1 MPKKSLIKQL
11 SPNNPIVIYKDSNNA
26 PAISI
31 RLENETLWLTQRQI
45 AELFGVTKQAI
56 NQHIN
61 NIFSEG
67 ELDRESTIKFFLI
80 VQNEG
85 NREVSRE
92 IEHYNLD
99 MIISVGYRVN
109 SKNATKF
116 RQWASKILK
125 EYIIKGF
132 VLDDERL
139 KGQNEGYF
147 DELLERLRDIRSS
160 EAKIYAQ
167 VLKIYATAIDYDK
180 DDERTIELFKT
191 IQNKLHYSAHGHT
204 ASEVIFNRVDSDK
217 PYLGLTN
224 FKGKLPTKKESE
236 IAKNYLNKDELE
248 SLNRIVSA
256 YFEFAELAAM
266 NRELKTMQEHLDK
279 LNEFLRFS
287 GRSVLDNA
295 GSVSHTK
302 AIEKART
309 QYNLYKQKT
318 KEDIEIAFEKFT
330 KKIEGKKNKWR

>member
-1 MPKKSLIKQL
+1 MQ
-11 SPNNPIVIYKDSNNA
+11 NNPIVIYQDSSNS

-45 AELFGVTKQAI
+45 AELFGVDKSTI
-56 NQHIN
+56 SRHIA

-67 ELDRESTIKFFLI
+67 ELLPHSTIAKIAI

-85 NREVSRE
+85 SREVSRE

-132 VLDDERL
+132 ALDDERL
-139 KGQNEGYF
+139 KGQSEGYF

-167 VLKIYATAIDYDK
+167 VLKIYSTAIDYDK

-204 ASEVIFNRVDSDK
+204 ASEVIFERVDSDK
-217 PYLGLTN
+217 PHLGLTN
-224 FKGKLPTKKESE
+224 FKGKMPTKKESE

-248 SLNRIVSA
+248 ALNRIVSA
-256 YFEFAELAAM
+256 YFEFAELSAM
-266 NRELKTMQEHLDK
+266 NREPKTMQEHIDK

-287 GRSVLDNA
+287 GRAVLDNA
-295 GSVSHTK
+295 GSVSHKK
-302 AIEKART
+302 AIEKAHKE
-309 QYNLYKQKT
+309 YILYKQKT

-330 KKIEGKKNKWR
+330 KEIERKK

>member
-1 MPKKSLIKQL
+1 MQ
-11 SPNNPIVIYKDSNNA
+11 NNPIVIYQDSSNS

-45 AELFGVTKQAI
+45 AELFGVSVPTI
-56 NQHIN
+56 NEHIK
-61 NIFSEG
+61 NIFKEN
-67 ELDRESTIKFFLI
+67 ELEKEATIRKFLI

-132 VLDDERL
+132 ALDDERL

-160 EAKIYAQ
+160 ETKIYAQ
-167 VLKIYATAIDYDK
+167 VLKIYSTAIDYDK

-204 ASEVIFNRVDSDK
+204 ASEVIFERVDSDK
-217 PYLGLTN
+217 PHLGLTN
-224 FKGKLPTKKESE
+224 FKGKMPTKKESE
-236 IAKNYLNKDELE
+236 IAKNYLKKDELE
-248 SLNRIVSA
+248 ALNRIVSA
-256 YFEFAELAAM
+256 YFEFAELSAI
-266 NRELKTMQEHLDK
+266 NREPKTMQEHIDK

-287 GRSVLDNA
+287 GRAVLDNA
-295 GSVSHTK
+295 GSVSHKK
-302 AIEKART
+302 AIEKAHKE
-309 QYNLYKQKT
+309 YILYKQKT
-318 KEDIEIAFEKFT
+318 KEEIEIAFEKFARN
-330 KKIEGKKNKWR
+330 IERQK

>member
-1 MPKKSLIKQL
+1 MQ
-11 SPNNPIVIYKDSNNA
+11 NNPIVIYQDSSNS

-61 NIFSEG
+61 NIFAEG
-67 ELDRESTIKFFLI
+67 ELVKKSTIKFFLI

-132 VLDDERL
+132 ALDDERL
-139 KGQNEGYF
+139 KGQSEGYF

-167 VLKIYATAIDYDK
+167 VLKIYSTAIDYDK
-180 DDERTIELFKT
+180 DDLRTIELFKT

-204 ASEVIFNRVDSDK
+204 ASEVIFERVDSDK
-217 PYLGLTN
+217 PHLGLTN
-224 FKGKLPTKKESE
+224 FKGKMPTKKESE
-236 IAKNYLNKDELE
+236 IAKNYLKKDELE
-248 SLNRIVSA
+248 ALNRIVSA
-256 YFEFAELAAM
+256 YFEFAELSAM
-266 NRELKTMQEHLDK
+266 NREPKTMQEHIDK

-287 GRSVLDNA
+287 GRAVLDNA
-295 GSVSHTK
+295 GSVSHKK
-302 AIEKART
+302 AIQKAHKE
-309 QYNLYKQKT
+309 YILYKQKT
-318 KEDIEIAFEKFT
+318 KEDIEIAFEKFAKEIER
-330 KKIEGKKNKWR
+330 KK